1 MEHFL
6 VDLELQ
12 FLGAAQ
18 DLSSPAIRKLV
29 APDVVVVTEKG
40 CEGRAALA
48 VRSLPDQL
56 DLMAQRIRVVPVSD
70 DIALV
75 SYQIDETA
83 HSDSSYC
90 ASVWQR
96 TDSDWR
102 LICHQR
108 SPIRKATR

>member
-6 VDLELQ
+6 VDLEPQL
-12 FLGAAQ
+12 LRAAQ
-18 DLSSPAIRKLV
+18 DLSSPAVHELV
-29 APDVVVVTEKG
+29 SPDAVVVTEKG
-40 CEGRAALA
+40 CEGREALA

-56 DLMAQRIRVVPVSD
+56 DLMPQRIRVVPVSD

-75 SYQIDETA
+75 SYRIDDTA

-90 ASVWQR
+90 VSVWQR
-96 TDSDWR
+96 TGSDWQ

-108 SPIRKATR
+108 SLTGKATR